1 MDQNTLFLLSAIGLY
16 FAAMIAIGLY
26 AARQNSDLDD
36 YMLAGRN
43 MKPSVAALSA
53 GASDMSGWLLMG
65 LPGAIYASGL
75 VEGWMA
81 IGLTVGAWV
90 NWKVV
95 APRLRSY
102 TEVSGN
108 SITIPS
114 FLENRFKDRT
124 HILRIVS
131 GLIILVFFTFY
142 VSSGMV
148 AGGKFVESTFGPNSF
163 YAEGVEITYL
173 TGMLIVAGITVFYTL
188 FGGFLGASLTDVAQG
203 VLMFLAL
210 LLVPIVVIVIMG
222 GWDAVIDGVRAAD
235 AAAAAEGVDHL
246 SMVKNATL
254 IGVLSSV
261 AWGLGYFGQ
270 PHIIVRFMAL
280 RTTRDAATARRVGIT
295 WMALSVFGAVMVAL
309 VGIAYFQ
316 ADDGATLE
324 DPETV
329 FLVLSAILFHPF
341 VAGLVL
347 AAVLAAIMST
357 ISSQLIVCSS
367 ALVED
372 LYKVVGRHPSA
383 RAGLWLGRIG
393 VLVVS
398 VIAGLLALDPAAS
411 VLELV
416 SFAWAGFGAAFGPV
430 ILLALYWEK
439 FTSWGAMAAVVS
451 GATVAWF
458 WSKASAET
466 WEWFGLYEIV
476 PGFLAALILGVAV
489 SLFTQRSRHVNEEIN
504 REFTGAIDIV
514 AGREPS
520 TRSQPAVPADGARSG
535 STAADPRA
543 QA

>member
-1 MDQNTLFLLSAIGLY
+1 MDLNTVFLIAAILLY
-16 FAAMIAIGLY
+16 FTAMIFIGLY
-26 AARQNSDLDD
+26 AARQNTDLDD

-102 TEVSGN
+102 TEVSGD

-163 YAEGVEITYL
+163 YAEGLEINYL
-173 TGMLIVAGITVFYTL
+173 TGMLVVAGITVLYTL

-203 VLMFLAL
+203 LLMFVSL
-210 LLVPIVVIVIMG
+210 LLVPIFVIVDMG
-222 GWDAVIDGVRAAD
+222 GWNAVVEGIRAVDAQPN
-235 AAAAAEGVDHL
+235 AEGVMVDHL
-246 SMVKNATL
+246 SLFKNATL

-280 RTTRDAATARRVGIT
+280 RTPQDATTGRRVGVS

-316 ADDGATLE
+316 ANPGTTLDDA
-324 DPETV
+324 ETV
-329 FLVLSAILFHPF
+329 FLVLAAILFHPF

-372 LYKVVGRHPSA
+372 LYKVAGKDPSPN
-383 RAGLWLGRIG
+383 AGLWLGRIG
-393 VLVVS
+393 VLIVA
-398 VIAGLLALDPAAS
+398 VIAGILALNPEAS

-451 GATVAWF
+451 GAAVAWF
-458 WSKASAET
+458 WSKADEKT

-476 PGFLAALILGVAV
+476 PGFLTALILGVVV
-489 SLFTQRSRHVNEEIN
+489 SLFTQRSRQVNEEIN

-514 AGREPS
+514 AGNE
-520 TRSQPAVPADGARSG
+520 V
-535 STAADPRA
+535 TAADLKATTAEGGSSAAPTV
-543 QA
+543 

>member
-1 MDQNTLFLLSAIGLY
+1 MDLNTVYLIAAILLY
-16 FAAMIAIGLY
+16 FVAMIFIGLY

-65 LPGAIYASGL
+65 LPGAIYAAGL

-102 TEVSGN
+102 TEVAGN

-131 GLIILVFFTFY
+131 GIIILAFFTFY

-148 AGGKFVESTFGPNSF
+148 AGGKFVESTFGANSF
-163 YAEGVEITYL
+163 YAEGLEINYL
-173 TGMLIVAGITVFYTL
+173 TGMLVVAGITVLYTL

-203 VLMFLAL
+203 LLMFVSLLA
-210 LLVPIVVIVIMG
+210 VPIAVIVTMG
-222 GWDAVIDGVRAAD
+222 GWDAVVEGIRAVDAQPNADG
-235 AAAAAEGVDHL
+235 EMIDHL
-246 SMVKNATL
+246 SLFQNATL

-280 RTTRDAATARRVGIT
+280 RTPQDATTGRRVGIT

-316 ADDGATLE
+316 ANPGTTLD

-341 VAGLVL
+341 IAGLVL

-372 LYKVVGRHPSA
+372 LYKVVGKHPSA
-383 RAGLWLGRIG
+383 NAGLWLGRIG
-393 VLVVS
+393 VLIVAVV
-398 VIAGLLALDPAAS
+398 AGVLALDPEAS

-451 GATVAWF
+451 GAAVAWF
-458 WSKASAET
+458 WSEASADT

-476 PGFLAALILGVAV
+476 PGFLGGLILGVVV
-489 SLFTQRSRHVNEEIN
+489 SLFTQRSRRVNEEIN

-514 AGREPS
+514 AGREAAAAPKAA
-520 TRSQPAVPADGARSG
+520 QAEGG
-535 STAADPRA
+535 STAAPTV
-543 QA
+543 

>member
-1 MDQNTLFLLSAIGLY
+1 MDQQTSFLILAIGLY
-16 FAAMIAIGLY
+16 FAAMIAIGLH
-26 AARQNSDLDD
+26 AARKNADLDD
-36 YMLAGRN
+36 YMLAGRD

-95 APRLRSY
+95 APRLRAY
-102 TEVSGN
+102 TEIAGD

-114 FLENRFKDRT
+114 FLENRFRDDT
-124 HILRIVS
+124 HVLRLVA

-148 AGGKFVESTFGPNSF
+148 AGGKFVESTFGPDSL
-163 YAEGVEITYL
+163 YAQDLSVSYL
-173 TGMLIVAGITVFYTL
+173 TGMVVVAGITVLYTL

-210 LLVPIVVIVIMG
+210 LLVPVVTIVTMG
-222 GWDAVIDGVRAAD
+222 GWDAVVEGVRAAD
-235 AAAAAEGVDHL
+235 AAAGGGVDHFSL
-246 SMVKNATL
+246 FRNATL
-254 IGVLSSV
+254 IGVLSSL

-280 RTTRDAATARRVGIT
+280 RTPHDAPVARRVGIG

-309 VGIAYFQ
+309 VGLAYFQ
-316 ADDGATLE
+316 ANPGTTLE

-329 FLVLSAILFHPF
+329 FLVLSSILFHPF

-357 ISSQLIVCSS
+357 LSSQLIVCSS

-372 LYKVVGRHPSA
+372 LYMLRGRRGSP
-383 RAGLWLGRIG
+383 RAMVWLGRIG
-393 VLVVS
+393 VLVVAL
-398 VIAGLLALDPAAS
+398 VAGLLALNPEAS

-430 ILLALYWEK
+430 ILLALYWER
-439 FTSWGAMAAVVS
+439 FTSWGAMAAMVT
-451 GATVAWF
+451 GAAVAWS
-458 WSKASAET
+458 WSAASADT
-466 WEWFGLYEIV
+466 WEWFGLYELL
-476 PGFLAALILGVAV
+476 PGFVAALLAGVLV
-489 SLFTQRSRHVNEEIN
+489 SLVTRRPDHVQSRIGD
-504 REFTGAIDIV
+504 EFAASV
-514 AGREPS
+514 AAT
-520 TRSQPAVPADGARSG
+520 TRRAPAAR
-535 STAADPRA
+535 P
-543 QA
+543 